1 MSHLPQ
7 LCDGSVK
14 LGFPKCRGLSF
25 FSKFEKIDLYKVN
38 LDSSQTI
45 IICSWLF
52 LFSIAKKDY
61 PPVNSHSYA
70 KSQVS

>member
-1 MSHLPQ
+1 MNHLPQ

-38 LDSSQTI
+38 LDIHKKSSSVPGYS
-45 IICSWLF
+45 CF
-52 LFSIAKKDY
+52 
-61 PPVNSHSYA
+61 P
-70 KSQVS
+70 